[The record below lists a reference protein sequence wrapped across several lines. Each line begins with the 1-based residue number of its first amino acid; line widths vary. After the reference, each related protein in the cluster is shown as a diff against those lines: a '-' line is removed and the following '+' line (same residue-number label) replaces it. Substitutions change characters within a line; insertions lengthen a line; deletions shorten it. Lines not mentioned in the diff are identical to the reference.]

1 MFVASGVHL
10 ALHWRQP
17 VALLSL
23 GAERRSQRCR
33 GRLRDMKH
41 DHRQTVV
48 MVLKHRRSPWVR
60 GRGLGAASGGGPF
73 LRVVRLVAAVPLLAG
88 LRAVA
93 GLGLKSVEV
102 IHRALRVAG
111 GRDNQALV
119 VLQHLQ
125 P

>member
-1 MFVASGVHL
+1 MFVASGVRL

-41 DHRQTVV
+41 DHGQTVV

-73 LRVVRLVAAVPLLAG
+73 LGVLRLVAVRLLAG
-88 LRAVA
+88 LNAVA

-102 IHRALRVAG
+102 IHGALRVAG
-111 GRDNQALV
+111 GRDDQALV